1 MSLPNVLT
9 ISRFFM
15 AALMMALLLA
25 GFPFSKLAALAVFI
39 LAGITDALD
48 GRLARARNERTLF
61 GALFDP
67 LADKVLV
74 LAALVTFVELQLPG
88 LRGPIVPAWVVV
100 LILSREFL
108 VTGLRVLAGS
118 RGQDISAG
126 RWGKHKTIWQIIII
140 SVVLLGLTIGEDLLP
155 RWAPGWVPRFH
166 EGFADVAYVLALFT
180 AGITVLSGVIYF
192 SQHRRLLAENM

>member
-1 MSLPNVLT
+1 MSLPNALT
-9 ISRFFM
+9 LSRFFM
-15 AALMMALLLA
+15 AALMMGLLFA
-25 GFPFSKLAALAVFI
+25 AFPFSKLAALVVFI

-74 LAALVTFVELQLPG
+74 LAALVSFVELRLPG
-88 LRGPIVPAWVVV
+88 FTRPIVPAWLVV
-100 LILSREFL
+100 LILAREFL

-118 RGQDISAG
+118 RGRDIAAG

-140 SVVLLGLTIGEDLLP
+140 SVVLLGLTLGEDALP
-155 RWAPGWVPRFH
+155 RIAPACVPRFH
-166 EGFADVAYVLALFT
+166 ELFADVAYALAVIT

-192 SQHRRLLAENM
+192 AEHRRLLAENM

>member
-1 MSLPNVLT
+1 M
-9 ISRFFM
+9 IHKI
-15 AALMMALLLA
+15 LMLLGVA
-25 GFPFSKLAALAVFI
+25 AALAGCNTI
-39 LAGITDALD
+39 SGI
-48 GRLARARNERTLF
+48 
-61 GALFDP
+61 
-67 LADKVLV
+67 
-74 LAALVTFVELQLPG
+74 
-88 LRGPIVPAWVVV
+88 
-100 LILSREFL
+100 
-108 VTGLRVLAGS
+108 
-118 RGQDISAG
+118 GQDISAG